1 MISAVTIASAIAA
14 AEKTNWVVA
23 IALTL
28 PAVLGLKTIAIA
40 MSKAM
45 RTPTVI
51 SPYGVSLNTFSPQSF
66 TLGVAKKDI
75 KKPPSLSW
83 RKETIF
89 ASLRRYYPV
98 QVLRV

>member
-28 PAVLGLKTIAIA
+28 PAVLGLKTMAIA
-40 MSKAM
+40 TSKAM

-75 KKPPSLSW
+75 KKPPSQSGV
-83 RKETIF
+83 RRV
-89 ASLRRYYPV
+89 SLLPYAGIIRFKY
-98 QVLRV
+98 